1 VPGAQPGGD
10 PAPSD
15 GHLPPSALAELPGR
29 PFGVYVHVP
38 FCATRC
44 GYCDFNTY
52 TSDELGS
59 APGASRAGWAD
70 AVVAEWSMARDVLG
84 PNLPPVDT
92 VFFGGG
98 TPTLLP
104 AADLLRVLDAVAADP
119 GLTIDAEVTVEA
131 NPETLTAA
139 SLAQLRG
146 GGVTRLSMGMQ
157 SASSQVL
164 AVLDRVHTPGRVA
177 QAVDQARLAG
187 FDSLSLDLIY
197 GTPGESVADWQ
208 ATLEI
213 ALALEPDHVSAY
225 ALIVEQ
231 GTRLAARIG
240 RGELAMPDD
249 DVVAAMYE
257 HAEERLGRAGFGW
270 YEISNWARSPRQRSR
285 HNLHYWQDASW
296 WGLGPGAHSHV
307 GGVRWW
313 NVRHPAAWADRLAA
327 RRSPAAAREVLDE
340 DTRRLER
347 IMLGLRTVEGA
358 DLADVEAALGPQAPV
373 RRGQMVDDGLVEPS
387 TLAEGRVVLTL
398 RGRLLADAVTV
409 RLT

>member
-1 VPGAQPGGD
+1 
-10 PAPSD
+10 
-15 GHLPPSALAELPGR
+15 
-29 PFGVYVHVP
+29 
-38 FCATRC
+38 
-44 GYCDFNTY
+44 
-52 TSDELGS
+52 
-59 APGASRAGWAD
+59 
-70 AVVAEWSMARDVLG
+70 
-84 PNLPPVDT
+84 
-92 VFFGGG
+92 
-98 TPTLLP
+98 
-104 AADLLRVLDAVAADP
+104 
-119 GLTIDAEVTVEA
+119 
-131 NPETLTAA
+131 
-139 SLAQLRG
+139 
-146 GGVTRLSMGMQ
+146 
-157 SASSQVL
+157 VL

-257 HAEERLGRAGFGW
+257 HAEERLGQAGFGW

-358 DLADVEAALGPQAPV
+358 DLADVEAALGPQARV
-373 RRGQMVDDGLVEPS
+373 RLGQMVDDGLVEPS